1 MMQNIDVL
9 IVAII
14 EQAVRDYK
22 FLPSKRNEVKR
33 FFRSE
38 YFKMLSDLDGEFII
52 LKLEKLIGEK
62 QKVRVNRVVKR

>member
-22 FLPSKRNEVKR
+22 FLPSKRNEIKT

-38 YFKMLSDLDGEFII
+38 YFKMLSDLDGEVII
-52 LKLEKLIGEK
+52 KKLEESVKEK
-62 QKVRVNRVVKR
+62 KSRVNRVVKR

>member
-33 FFRSE
+33 LFRSE

-52 LKLEKLIGEK
+52 LKLEKLIDEK
-62 QKVRVNRVVKR
+62 KRVRVNRVVKR